1 MANPRQVVIVSADGL
16 YIIILDLF
24 FVTVERRTS
33 ADFLPVG
40 KIVRHYPVGYAGRH
54 EDPVEKILRNSAWGQ
69 DLEQW

>member
-1 MANPRQVVIVSADGL
+1 VVIVSADGL